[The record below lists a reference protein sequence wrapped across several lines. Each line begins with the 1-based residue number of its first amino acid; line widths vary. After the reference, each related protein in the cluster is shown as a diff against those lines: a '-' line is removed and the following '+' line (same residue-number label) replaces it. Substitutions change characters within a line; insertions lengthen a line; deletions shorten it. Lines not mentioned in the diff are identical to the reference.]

1 MISTK
6 TVDWKIFQ
14 GGDNFLVAINLIYLV
29 VQKDGMILVCLL
41 NINEIGLVNTLI
53 CLVVFLPILPSGV
66 YFD

>member
-29 VQKDGMILVCLL
+29 KTLAESMLITYNSMCY
-41 NINEIGLVNTLI
+41 INYHG
-53 CLVVFLPILPSGV
+53 
-66 YFD
+66 

>member
-29 VQKDGMILVCLL
+29 VPLL
-41 NINEIGLVNTLI
+41 IIDQINWLHNISLE
-53 CLVVFLPILPSGV
+53 
-66 YFD
+66 